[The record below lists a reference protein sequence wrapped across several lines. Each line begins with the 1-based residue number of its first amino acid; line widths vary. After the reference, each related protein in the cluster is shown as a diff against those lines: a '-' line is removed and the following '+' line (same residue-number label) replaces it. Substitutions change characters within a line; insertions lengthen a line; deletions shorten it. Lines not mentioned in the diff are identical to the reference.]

1 MRQNDK
7 NKGHSLFVRI
17 SAQENKMVQ
26 DLRKHH
32 STNVSQLVRNSIKD
46 YYLCYNS
53 PSILSDLD
61 FPSFEIIC
69 LVNPYLFS
77 SSLYS
82 L

>member
-46 YYLCYNS
+46 YY
-53 PSILSDLD
+53 
-61 FPSFEIIC
+61 
-69 LVNPYLFS
+69 VRVKK
-77 SSLYS
+77 
-82 L
+82 